1 MTGGDLILMARRRAG
16 LTQRE
21 LAERVGC
28 RQATIARWERG
39 DRQPSYEDVQG
50 VASACGL
57 QVDAHLASEDRAWW
71 VQIATALAL
80 SPVERV
86 RRLRPPSATDARG
99 RADVGADVITVLERL
114 GESKAPAIVIGEV
127 AGALHG
133 WPLALGGGPVEVCPA
148 TDVPTIPVAAR
159 AHTGPRNTAAGAA
172 HTAPKTPAAVAAP
185 AETTN
190 SKTPEA
196 PGTPRNAGKSKT
208 AGAHTAAKVPDQTHE
223 LPGGGSIFPTE
234 TPPGTAGFADLARNA
249 EPMGVGGRTLLV
261 ASLLDLLRIADA
273 SPGPNAGRQA
283 LALRAVLDVR
293 AAKQAAW
300 EADDRGEE
308 QKLAPFLRFMSET
321 YG

>member
-86 RRLRPPSATDARG
+86 RRVRPPSATDARG
-99 RADVGADVITVLERL
+99 RAGVGADVITVLECL
-114 GESKAPAIVIGEV
+114 GESEAPAIVIGEV

-133 WPLALGGGPVEVCPA
+133 WPLGLGGGPVEVCPV
-148 TDVPTIPVAAR
+148 TDDAPTTPA
-159 AHTGPRNTAAGAA
+159 TGPQTTAAAAA
-172 HTAPKTPAAVAAP
+172 HTVPKPPAAAAAP